1 MADAETWW
9 KRVAEW
15 RESGLT
21 ADAYCAQSG
30 LSRTSLYWWSGKL
43 RRDATVEASTMS
55 LARVEVKSAPKQE
68 DTRGGVVLEVDGVR
82 LSVASSA
89 SREALVLILEALDIR
104 AGRRAR

>member
-1 MADAETWW
+1 
-9 KRVAEW
+9 
-15 RESGLT
+15 
-21 ADAYCAQSG
+21 
-30 LSRTSLYWWSGKL
+30 
-43 RRDATVEASTMS
+43 MS